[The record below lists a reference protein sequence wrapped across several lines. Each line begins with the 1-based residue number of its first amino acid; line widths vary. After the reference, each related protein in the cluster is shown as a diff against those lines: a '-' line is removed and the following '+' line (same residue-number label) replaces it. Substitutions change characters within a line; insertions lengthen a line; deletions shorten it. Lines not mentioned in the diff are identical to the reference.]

1 MSELSR
7 TEIEAQVERERL
19 QATGE
24 LPVWTAVVHEACER
38 AEITTSELAALLEV
52 PAAR

>member
-1 MSELSR
+1 MTELSR
-7 TEIEAQVERERL
+7 TQIEAQAVRERL

-38 AEITTSELAALLEV
+38 ADITTAELAALLEA
-52 PAAR
+52 PAR